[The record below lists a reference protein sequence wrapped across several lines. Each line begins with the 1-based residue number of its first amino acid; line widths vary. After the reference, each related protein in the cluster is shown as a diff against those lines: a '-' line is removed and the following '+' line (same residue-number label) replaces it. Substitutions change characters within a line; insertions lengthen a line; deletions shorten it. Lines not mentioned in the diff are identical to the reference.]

1 MQFNWQPDEIDLS
14 TVKAWLADWQPCAQ
28 GLDFEKAQSLFV
40 KNTASFGTH
49 MDVVEGIDALE
60 ENQWRNV
67 WPNIEEFE
75 WDFDN
80 IKIGVSADRLMAFLI
95 TTWTSKGFDEEA
107 NSFDRPGRTTVI
119 LSRTSNDAP
128 WLGVHTHFSLH
139 PGTPYR
145 TFGKNN

>member
-14 TVKAWLADWQPCAQ
+14 TVKAWLANWQTCVQ
-28 GLDFEKAQSLFV
+28 GLDFNKAQSLFV

-95 TTWTSKGFDEEA
+95 TTWTSKGFD
-107 NSFDRPGRTTVI
+107 SDYYKK
-119 LSRTSNDAP
+119 
-128 WLGVHTHFSLH
+128 
-139 PGTPYR
+139 YR
-145 TFGKNN
+145 KEY

>member
-1 MQFNWQPDEIDLS
+1 MQFNWQPDATDIS
-14 TVKAWLADWQPCAQ
+14 TVKAWLATWQPCVKE
-28 GLDFEKAQSLFV
+28 LKFEKAQSLFV
-40 KNTASFGTH
+40 ENTASFGTH
-49 MDVVEGIDALE
+49 MDVVEGIGALE

-80 IKIGVSADRLMAFLI
+80 IKIGVSPDRLMAFLI
-95 TTWTSKGFDEEA
+95 TTWNSKGFGKEG

-119 LSRTSNDAP
+119 LSRSQTDAS
-128 WLGVHTHFSLH
+128 WLGIHTHFSLH

-145 TFGKNN
+145 TFGKI